1 MSVTSVETIKAMR
14 LRIRFSD
21 GYVAELDLA
30 PLPNLNPVFDP
41 LRDPK
46 LFATVRVAC
55 DTISWGDLDVCPDV
69 LRLWCESGRVLSPEE
84 TNRHFSKLLGESHHA
99 VK

>member
-1 MSVTSVETIKAMR
+1 MSVTSVEIIKAMR

-21 GYVAELDLA
+21 AYVAELDLT
-30 PLPNLNPVFDP
+30 PLPNLNPIFEP

-55 DTISWGDLDVCPDV
+55 DTISWGDLDLCPDV
-69 LRLWCESGRVLSPEE
+69 LRLWCEAGHVLSPEE
-84 TNRHFSKLLGESHHA
+84 TNRHFSRLLRESQMP